1 MNILQP
7 LQQTST
13 SLAQQSTSHL
23 GWSAVKYRDDMIL
36 FSFFIF
42 HLLPYTYNVLYTSN
56 ARFCWYSL
64 RASLYPICVLSEAL
78 RSSLRST
85 RQTRGRLTGQSI
97 VGTCKHRKTGN
108 VESKHMLTII

>member
-64 RASLYPICVLSEAL
+64 RASLYPIVSNQRPSGPRFTRPVRCVA
-78 RSSLRST
+78 
-85 RQTRGRLTGQSI
+85 G
-97 VGTCKHRKTGN
+97 
-108 VESKHMLTII
+108 